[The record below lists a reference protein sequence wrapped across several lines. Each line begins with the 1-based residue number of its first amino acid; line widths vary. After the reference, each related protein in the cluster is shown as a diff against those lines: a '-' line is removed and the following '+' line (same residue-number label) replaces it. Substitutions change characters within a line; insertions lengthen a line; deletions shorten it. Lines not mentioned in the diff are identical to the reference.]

1 MNDINALTRRK
12 FLKLAGGTAL
22 AATSL
27 KLAAADDD
35 KDDKTADKDEDNKN
49 TVMTDDGTDLH
60 FISKG
65 KGKPLIMIPGWSQTA
80 EMYKHQIDA
89 LSQKYRCI
97 ALDMRGHGDSEKV
110 PHGYRMQR
118 LAADLRAFIYYE
130 DLNDVTL
137 MGHSMGC
144 SVIWSYWDM
153 YSGDRVAKV
162 ILVDQAPTVTSQ
174 TGWTDDQKAEAGAIF
189 DPPTLYGIAAG
200 LSGAD
205 GVKTTEGFFAPEG
218 LFFTKDFPQDQRKWA
233 LEQNLKFPRKHA
245 AELLVNHCT
254 QDWRDVIPRIDKPTL
269 VVTGKASFFPLK
281 SQEWIAKQIK
291 GAKLEVFGAEE
302 GGSHFMFLENPEK
315 FNKVVADFL
324 G

>member
-1 MNDINALTRRK
+1 MTETHELSRRH
-12 FLKLAGGTAL
+12 FLKLAGGAAL
-22 AATSL
+22 AAASL
-27 KLAAADDD
+27 NAH
-35 KDDKTADKDEDNKN
+35 TADEEKNEAAKEDVKN

-65 KGKPLIMIPGWSQTA
+65 AGTPLIMIPGWSQTA
-80 EMYKHQIDA
+80 AMYKNQIDA
-89 LSQKYRCI
+89 LSEKYRCI
-97 ALDMRGHGDSEKV
+97 AIDMRGHGDSEKV
-110 PHGYRMQR
+110 AHGYRMQR

-130 DLNDVTL
+130 DLSDVVV

-144 SVIWSYWDM
+144 SVIWAYWDM
-153 YSGDRVAKV
+153 YGSDRISKV
-162 ILVDQAPTVTSQ
+162 ILIDQAPTVTSQ
-174 TGWTDDQKAEAGAIF
+174 PGWTDDQKAEAGAIF
-189 DPPTLYGIAAG
+189 DPPTLYNIAAG
-200 LSGAD
+200 LSGPD

-218 LFFTKDFPQDQRKWA
+218 IFFTKEFPQEQRKWA
-233 LEQNLKFPRKHA
+233 LEQNLKFARKHA

-269 VVTGKASFFPLK
+269 VVTGAASFFPLK

-291 GAKLEVFGAEE
+291 GSTLEVFDAEE

-315 FNKVVADFL
+315 FNQVVREFL

>member
-1 MNDINALTRRK
+1 MNDPHALTRRN
-12 FLKLAGGTAL
+12 FLKFAGGATL

-27 KLAAADDD
+27 KLSAADDD
-35 KDDKTADKDEDNKN
+35 KGDKDDAKDDNKN
-49 TVMTDDGTDLH
+49 IVMTDDGTDLH

-80 EMYKHQIDA
+80 AMYQSQIDA
-89 LSQKYRCI
+89 LSDQYRCI
-97 ALDMRGHGDSEKV
+97 AIDMRGHGDSEKV
-110 PHGYRMQR
+110 AHGYRIQR

-153 YSGDRVAKV
+153 FSGDRVAKV

-174 TGWTDDQKAEAGAIF
+174 PGWSDDQKAEAGAIF

-200 LSGAD
+200 LSGPD

-218 LFFTKDFPQDQRKWA
+218 IFFTKAFPPDQRKWA

-245 AELLVNHCT
+245 AELLLNHCT

-291 GAKLEVFGAEE
+291 GAKLEVFAAEE

-315 FNKVVADFL
+315 FNKVVREFL

>member
-1 MNDINALTRRK
+1 MNDIHQLNRRN
-12 FLKLAGGTAL
+12 FLKFAGGSAL

-27 KLAAADDD
+27 KLSAADDKEAKED
-35 KDDKTADKDEDNKN
+35 GKDDEKN

-65 KGKPLIMIPGWSQTA
+65 AGKPLIMIPGWSQTA
-80 EMYKHQIDA
+80 AMYKYQIDA
-89 LSQKYRCI
+89 LSEKYRCI
-97 ALDMRGHGDSEKV
+97 AIDMRGHGDSEK
-110 PHGYRMQR
+110 PAFGYRMQR

-130 DLNDVTL
+130 DLADVTL

-144 SVIWSYWDM
+144 SVIWAYWDM
-153 YSGDRVAKV
+153 FAGDRISKIVL
-162 ILVDQAPTVTSQ
+162 IDQAPTVTSQ
-174 TGWTDDQKAEAGAIF
+174 PGWSDEQKAEAGAIF
-189 DPPTLYGIAAG
+189 DPPALYGLAAG
-200 LSGAD
+200 LSGPD

-218 LFFTKDFPQDQRKWA
+218 IFFTKAFPEDQRKWA

-269 VVTGKASFFPLK
+269 VITGKASFFPLK

-291 GAKLEVFGAEE
+291 GAKLEVFEAEE

-315 FNKVVADFL
+315 FNKVVGEFL

>member
-1 MNDINALTRRK
+1 MTEPHELSRRN
-12 FLKLAGGTAL
+12 FLKLAGSAAL
-22 AATSL
+22 AASVN
-27 KLAAADDD
+27 AHAADEEKKEDA
-35 KDDKTADKDEDNKN
+35 KDDGKN

-65 KGKPLIMIPGWSQTA
+65 TGTPLIMIPGWSQTA
-80 EMYKHQIDA
+80 AMYKYQIDA
-89 LSQKYRCI
+89 LSDKYRCI
-97 ALDMRGHGDSEKV
+97 AIDMRGHGDSEK
-110 PHGYRMQR
+110 PAHGYRMQR

-130 DLNDVTL
+130 DLADVAV

-144 SVIWSYWDM
+144 SVIWAYWDM
-153 YSGDRVAKV
+153 FGGDRISKIVL
-162 ILVDQAPTVTSQ
+162 IDQAPTVTSQ
-174 TGWTDDQKAEAGAIF
+174 PGWTDEQKAEAGAIF
-189 DPPTLYGIAAG
+189 DPPTLYSIAAG
-200 LSGAD
+200 LSGPD
-205 GVKTTEGFFAPEG
+205 GVKTTEEFFVPEG
-218 LFFTKDFPQDQRKWA
+218 IFFTRAFPQDQRKWA

-269 VVTGKASFFPLK
+269 VVTGKASFFPLQ

-291 GAKLEVFGAEE
+291 GSTLEVFDAEE

-315 FNKVVADFL
+315 FNQIVREFL